1 MSYVK
6 RGVDISKYQG
16 TPDFAK
22 LKKAGI
28 SFAIIRAGFGKRNI
42 DPQLG
47 RNIRECVN
55 NGIPFGFYWF
65 SYAYTVEMAKDE
77 ARFLL
82 DAIGDS
88 KPEYPLYFDFE
99 YASLKYAEKNGVKIT
114 SKLCEQMATAFCG
127 VLEKNGYFAGVY
139 CDVDFEKAYYKSG
152 NVQKRFTMWLASYK
166 KGSVAPDGCDM
177 WQYSSQGQLYGING
191 FVDLNYCYRD
201 FPKATKY
208 NILNNWANTPFVD
221 GDAVVMNGRAMKIQ
235 DQIKSKMEVLK
246 KHGCGFFCA
255 ESLLNY
261 YGVHVSAVDCLDV
274 ADTLFNEKNSA
285 ISINGIKAILAEFEL
300 KQFTA
305 KPNNNRKE
313 IAETLEKAFDSGN
326 PAIIYVTNKSVLNS
340 GDHYV
345 VAVGRGADDKII
357 VLNSGTSKRIHTVT
371 FDELLDAVKFDEKCK
386 LLDRGWHT
394 ARNRSNGILY
404 KKDGE
409 K

>member
-16 TPDFAK
+16 TPNFTK
-22 LKKAGI
+22 LKKAGV
-28 SFAIIRAGFGKRNI
+28 SFVIIRAGFGKRNI
-42 DPQLG
+42 DPQLE
-47 RNIRECVN
+47 RNIRGCVN

-65 SYAYTVEMAKDE
+65 SYAYTVEMARDE

-82 DAIGDS
+82 EAIGDS

-99 YASLKYAEKNGVKIT
+99 YASIKYAEKNGVKIT
-114 SKLCEQMATAFCG
+114 SKLCEQMATAFCD

-152 NVQKRFTMWLASYK
+152 NVQKRFSMWLASYK
-166 KGSVAPDGCDM
+166 KGCVAPDGCDM

-201 FPKATKY
+201 FPNTIKY
-208 NILNNWANTPFVD
+208 CCLNNWSNTPFVI
-221 GDAVVMNGRAMKIQ
+221 GDTVVMNGRAMTIQ
-235 DQIKSKMEVLK
+235 DQITSKMEFLK

-261 YGVHVSAVDCLDV
+261 YGVHVSAVDCVDVLDNIHGCENKAV
-274 ADTLFNEKNSA
+274 
-285 ISINGIKAILAEFEL
+285 SINGIQAIMQEFGLKNFTTKA
-300 KQFTA
+300 
-305 KPNNNRKE
+305 NNNRKE
-313 IAETLEKAFDSGN
+313 IAETLERCFDNGN
-326 PAIIYVTNKSVLNS
+326 PAIIYVCNKSVLSS

-345 VAVGRGADDKII
+345 VAIGRGADGKII
-357 VLNSGTSKRIHTVT
+357 VLNSGTSKRVHTVT
-371 FDELLDAVKFDEKCK
+371 LDELLDAIKFDAKCK
-386 LLDRGWHT
+386 LLDTGWHT

-404 KKDGE
+404 KKDG

>member
-1 MSYVK
+1 MAYVK
-6 RGVDISKYQG
+6 RGIDISKYQG
-16 TPDFAK
+16 CPDFAK
-22 LKKAGI
+22 LKKAGV
-28 SFAIIRAGFGKRNI
+28 SFVIIRAGFGKRNI
-42 DPQLG
+42 DPQLEH
-47 RNIRECVN
+47 NIRGCVN

-65 SYAYTVEMAKDE
+65 SYAFTVEMAKDE

-82 DAIGDS
+82 EAIGEC

-114 SKLCEQMATAFCG
+114 SKLCEQMATAFCD

-152 NVQKRFTMWLASYK
+152 NVQKRFSMWLASYK
-166 KGSVAPDGCDM
+166 KGSVAPNGCDM

-201 FPKATKY
+201 FPKAVKY

-221 GDAVVMNGRAMKIQ
+221 DDTVVMNGRAIKIQ
-235 DQIKSKMEVLK
+235 DQIKSKMELLK

-255 ESLLNY
+255 ESILNY
-261 YGVHVSAVDCLDV
+261 YGVLVSAVDCVDVLDNLHGCENRAV
-274 ADTLFNEKNSA
+274 
-285 ISINGIKAILAEFEL
+285 SINGIQAILREFGL
-300 KQFTA
+300 KNFATKA
-305 KPNNNRKE
+305 NNNRKE
-313 IAETLEKAFDSGN
+313 IAETLERCFDNGN
-326 PAIIYVTNKSVLNS
+326 PAIIYVCNKSVLNS

-345 VAVGRGADDKII
+345 VAVGRGVDGKIL

-371 FDELLDAVKFDEKCK
+371 LDELLDAIKFDEKCK
-386 LLDRGWHT
+386 LLDSGWHT

-404 KKDGE
+404 IKRMV
-409 K
+409 